1 MAGFDLEGLVQE
13 VPDRQ
18 PLEHQDGAL
27 LVGDV
32 VGQLDQLVGR
42 DHPLAG
48 IAAEREI
55 IGDAVAGVKI
65 GDARADGH
73 DLAGGL
79 VAGDE
84 RQPRRLV
91 EAGAE
96 VDVDEIQADGMLTDA
111 DLARSRRRHVHVLI
125 HQGFRTP
132 HLVHAHGLGHD
143 SLSLGIP

>member
-1 MAGFDLEGLVQE
+1 MKVLCRRYH
-13 VPDRQ
+13 RQ

-42 DHPLAG
+42 DHPFAG
-48 IAAEREI
+48 VAAERE

-73 DLAGGL
+73 DLAGGF

-96 VDVDEIQADGMLTDA
+96 IDVDEIHADGMLADA
-111 DLARSRRRHVHVLI
+111 DSPGPGAGTSTSHTPGLPD
-125 HQGFRTP
+125 P
-132 HLVHAHGLGHD
+132 HLVHAHGPW
-143 SLSLGIP
+143 S

>member
-1 MAGFDLEGLVQE
+1 GME
-13 VPDRQ
+13 
-18 PLEHQDGAL
+18 
-27 LVGDV
+27 
-32 VGQLDQLVGR
+32 
-42 DHPLAG
+42 
-48 IAAEREI
+48 
-55 IGDAVAGVKI
+55 I

-73 DLAGGL
+73 DLAGGF

-96 VDVDEIQADGMLTDA
+96 VDVDEIHADGMLAKA
-111 DLARSRRRHVHVLI
+111 DLARSRRRHVHALI

-143 SLSLGIP
+143 SLSLGIGSGARPRCETKAIAAALSTDRFKPAIWRLFGGCAWQAR